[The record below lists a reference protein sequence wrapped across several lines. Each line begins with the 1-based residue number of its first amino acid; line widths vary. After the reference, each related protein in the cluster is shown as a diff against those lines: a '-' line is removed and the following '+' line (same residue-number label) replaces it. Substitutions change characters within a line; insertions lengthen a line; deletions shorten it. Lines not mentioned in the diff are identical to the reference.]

1 MMETEEILSLLQQR
15 IDYQFKDSSL
25 LLSAITHPS
34 YMNERK
40 INKWQHYQRLEYLGD
55 AVLELVMSEYLYFE
69 NPDMSE
75 GELSKTRA
83 SMVCEPAL
91 AYCANQLSLG
101 ELILLGKG
109 EDATGGRKR
118 DSILSDVF
126 EAVIGAIYLDGGFEA
141 AKKHIYKFVMEGIGE
156 RQLFVDSKSILQEE
170 IQKNPGKT
178 IRYEL
183 ISEEGPEHDKTFTV
197 ALFINEELK
206 SKASGHSKKNAEQ
219 KAAYELLKKL
229 GKRAA
234 Y

>member
-1 MMETEEILSLLQQR
+1 METQEILSILQQR
-15 IDYQFKDSSL
+15 IGYSFHDSSL
-25 LLSAITHPS
+25 LLCAITHPS

-69 NPDMSE
+69 NPEMPE
-75 GELSKTRA
+75 GELSKMRA

-91 AYCANQLSLG
+91 AYCAAKLSLG

-126 EAVIGAIYLDGGFEA
+126 EAIIGAVYLDGGFEA
-141 AKKHIYKFVMEGIGE
+141 AKKHIYRFVMEGIGE
-156 RQLFVDSKSILQEE
+156 RRLFVDSKSILQEE
-170 IQKNPGKT
+170 IQKTPGQS

-183 ISEEGPEHDKTFTV
+183 IGEDGPEHDKTFTV
-197 ALFINEELK
+197 ALYINDECK
-206 SKASGHSKKNAEQ
+206 VQASGHSKKNAEQ
-219 KAAYELLKKL
+219 KAAYELLL
-229 GKRAA
+229 QMRGNP
-234 Y
+234 

>member
-1 MMETEEILSLLQQR
+1 METQEILSILQQR
-15 IDYQFKDSSL
+15 IGYSFHDSSL
-25 LLSAITHPS
+25 LLCAITHPS

-69 NPDMSE
+69 NPEMPE
-75 GELSKTRA
+75 GELSKMRA

-91 AYCANQLSLG
+91 AYCAAKLSLG

-126 EAVIGAIYLDGGFEA
+126 EAIIGAVYLDGGFEA
-141 AKKHIYKFVMEGIGE
+141 AKKHIYRFVMEGIGE
-156 RQLFVDSKSILQEE
+156 RRLFVDSKSILQEE
-170 IQKNPGKT
+170 IQKTPGQS

-183 ISEEGPEHDKTFTV
+183 IGEDGPEHDKTFTV
-197 ALFINEELK
+197 ALYINDECK
-206 SKASGHSKKNAEQ
+206 VQASGHSKKNAEQ
-219 KAAYELLKKL
+219 KAAYELLL
-229 GKRAA
+229 QMRGNS
-234 Y
+234 